1 MAFSAAIFD
10 LDGTILDSMPIWSN
24 LAQRFLSTH
33 GIDQEFDLDG
43 KLGVI
48 SMHNALEYLIRE
60 FKLDLDLETAYR
72 QTWQIVENFYR
83 QKAELKP
90 GIKNILAA
98 LKANGIPCGIITA
111 TESRLV
117 TQALERAGIADDFE
131 YIISCADTQT
141 SKRTPEVFFTMTEK
155 LRSLPEKTLVFEDA
169 LYAGRTAKKAGF
181 SLAAV
186 YDPSEKNPAELA
198 EIADIYCRSWEEFP
212 LDEL

>member
-83 QKAELKP
+83 QEAELKP

-111 TESRLV
+111 TV
-117 TQALERAGIADDFE
+117 
-131 YIISCADTQT
+131 III
-141 SKRTPEVFFTMTEK
+141 K
-155 LRSLPEKTLVFEDA
+155 
-169 LYAGRTAKKAGF
+169 GRRK
-181 SLAAV
+181 
-186 YDPSEKNPAELA
+186 
-198 EIADIYCRSWEEFP
+198 
-212 LDEL
+212 